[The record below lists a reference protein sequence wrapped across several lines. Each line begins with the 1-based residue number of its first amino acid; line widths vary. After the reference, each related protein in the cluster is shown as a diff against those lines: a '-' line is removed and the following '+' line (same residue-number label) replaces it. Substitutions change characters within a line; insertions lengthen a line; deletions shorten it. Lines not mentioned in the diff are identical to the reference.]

1 MRKKNIISL
10 VLLVI
15 LGASVFTFI
24 SFSKK
29 KGNDEELLTSL
40 LPRKNS
46 LAYSSEWPVVKN
58 NAEILMAKVTKDP
71 TDKKSLLELTAL
83 YIQEGRNTGNFSYY
97 NNAALKCI
105 DAVLKVENENF
116 EALSFKSSI
125 LLSQHHFEGGL
136 ALAEKAR
143 QLYPQNA
150 FVYGLLID
158 GNIEMGNYET
168 ALAAAEKMISIRP
181 DIRSYS
187 RIAYLREIFGDIP
200 GAIEAMKL
208 AVDAGSTGDENT
220 EWCRVQ
226 LGMLYEKTGKI
237 LEAKMQY
244 TIAETNRNNYP
255 YALAGLAR
263 IAIEEMKF
271 EEAKMLYLKA
281 DSIIPD
287 HMFKEG
293 LAEVYTITGEEI
305 KSKEIAHD
313 ILEYVT
319 ELSSVSNTKND
330 EGQNEDHEM
339 AHACMGVGDYSRA
352 LKFAMKEYNRRPLN
366 IEVNETVAIILL
378 QLGEPGKAV
387 SYITRALKTDCKN
400 PELLSH
406 AALIYAEAGDTINA
420 RRYYQEAFKNKPV
433 LSKTLQLEINAK
445 MKEIG
450 LAHQSHLNM

>member
-29 KGNDEELLTSL
+29 KGNDEQLLTSL

-125 LLSQHHFEGGL
+125 LLSQHHFEAGL

-293 LAEVYTITGEEI
+293 LAEVYTITGEEL

-313 ILEYVT
+313 ILEYVS
-319 ELSSVSNTKND
+319 ELSSASNTKND

-352 LKFAMKEYNRRPLN
+352 FKFAMKEYNRRPLN

-450 LAHQSHLNM
+450 LAHQSHLNK